1 MEEKESERK
10 IKMSS
15 GDDPDCVEAKK
26 MKTPVKSLIQK
37 YNNIMKPSEEQN
49 TKKKNLSRQGNQAK
63 GSGVNKKNKYG
74 HGKEGGNYKDR
85 IPAQKKVKAEKNMSK
100 VAFAIIFHPIVS

>member
-1 MEEKESERK
+1 MIVS
-10 IKMSS
+10 
-15 GDDPDCVEAKK
+15 C
-26 MKTPVKSLIQK
+26 SLTSK
-37 YNNIMKPSEEQN
+37 
-49 TKKKNLSRQGNQAK
+49 QAK

-100 VAFAIIFHPIVS
+100 VTFAINVCPKV

>member
-1 MEEKESERK
+1 MGGRYQS
-10 IKMSS
+10 
-15 GDDPDCVEAKK
+15 P
-26 MKTPVKSLIQK
+26 PVRWFPAFAGMTLF
-37 YNNIMKPSEEQN
+37 
-49 TKKKNLSRQGNQAK
+49 LSRQGNQAK
-63 GSGVNKKNKYG
+63 VSGVNKKNKYG